1 MCRHDFDINDGEDKM
16 VTLVEVVLIVPQVV
30 VRVGSEALVVTL
42 VMVDGL
48 R

>member
-1 MCRHDFDINDGEDKM
+1 MCRHDFDVNDGEDKM
-16 VTLVEVVLIVPQVV
+16 VTLVVLVLIVPQVV